1 LPSACCIKRSAWENR
16 PTRNN
21 VRRQR
26 EREGM
31 TPKKKVYLYDT
42 TLRDGTQSEMVSL
55 SVMDK
60 VAITERLD
68 EFGIHYIEG
77 GYPGSNPKDKEFF
90 ERAKHLR
97 LKNARLCAFG
107 MTRRVGKK
115 AAEDANM
122 KSLLS
127 AETPVITV
135 VGKSWDFHVTEALR
149 TTLDENLKAIRET
162 VEFLKERTEEII
174 FDAEHFFDG
183 YKRNPKYALKTLAAA
198 RDGGADWL
206 VLCDTNGGSL
216 PSEIAK
222 IVREVRKT
230 AKIPLGIHTHNDSEM
245 AVANTLVAVENG
257 VTQVQGTINGYGER
271 CGNANL
277 CSIIP
282 NLALK
287 MGHDVLPKGQM
298 KELRDLSRYVAEVAN
313 LGHWL
318 HQPFVGGAAFAH
330 KGGMHVSAIRRHP
343 GTYEHITPDTVGNHR
358 RVLISDLSGR
368 SNILSKFQEKGIEF
382 KSGDS
387 ATEGILESIKDLEHK
402 GYQFEGAEAS
412 FEILVR
418 RAMGTHEPFFEL
430 KGFRVIDEKR
440 SEGED
445 PIAEATIMVEVDGTV
460 EHTAALGNGPVNAM
474 DNAIRKALEKFY
486 PELSEMELLDYKVRV
501 LSAGG
506 TGSSVRVLI
515 RSGDKETQ
523 WGTVGVSHNIIEASW
538 QALVDGIRYKLWK
551 SRGIIP
557 GEEG

>member
-1 LPSACCIKRSAWENR
+1 
-16 PTRNN
+16 
-21 VRRQR
+21 
-26 EREGM
+26 M
-31 TPKKKVYLYDT
+31 TPTKKIYLYDT
-42 TLRDGTQSEMVSL
+42 TLRDGTQSETVSL

-60 VAITERLD
+60 IVITQKLD
-68 EFGIHYIEG
+68 QFGIHYVEG

-90 ERAKHLR
+90 EKGKRLR
-97 LKNARLCAFG
+97 LKTAKLCAFG

-115 AAEDANM
+115 VGEDPNM
-122 KSLLS
+122 KALLS

-162 VEFLKERTEEII
+162 MDYLKKRTEEVF

-183 YKRNPKYALKTLAAA
+183 YKRNPKYAMKTLAAA
-198 RDGGADWL
+198 VDGGADWL

-216 PSEIAK
+216 PSEIAR
-222 IVREVRKT
+222 IVREVRKAT
-230 AKIPLGIHTHNDSEM
+230 RIPLGIHTHNDSEM

-257 VTQVQGTINGYGER
+257 ATQVQGTINGYGER

-287 MGHDVLPKGQM
+287 MGCEVIPPGQLE
-298 KELRDLSRYVAEVAN
+298 ELTGLSRYVAEVAN

-318 HQPFVGGAAFAH
+318 HQPFVGSAAFAH

-343 GTYEHITPDTVGNHR
+343 GTYEHIEPGTIGNRR

-368 SNILSKFQEKGIEF
+368 SNILSKFQEKGIQF
-382 KSGDS
+382 KPGDP
-387 ATEGILESIKDLEHK
+387 AAEGILEQIKDLEHK
-402 GYQFEGAEAS
+402 GYQFEAAEGS

-418 RAMGTHEPFFEL
+418 RAMGTHVPFFEL

-440 SEGED
+440 SEGEE
-445 PIAEATIMVEVDGTV
+445 PIAEATIMVQVDGTV

-486 PELSEMELLDYKVRV
+486 PELSEVELLDYKVRV
-501 LSAGG
+501 ISSGG

-515 RSGDKETQ
+515 RSGDKETE

-538 QALVDGIRYKLWK
+538 QALVDSIRYKLWR

-557 GEEG
+557 GE

>member
-1 LPSACCIKRSAWENR
+1 
-16 PTRNN
+16 
-21 VRRQR
+21 
-26 EREGM
+26 M
-31 TPKKKVYLYDT
+31 TPTKKIYLYDT
-42 TLRDGTQSEMVSL
+42 TLRDGTQSETVSL

-60 VAITERLD
+60 IVITQKLD
-68 EFGIHYIEG
+68 QFGIHYVEG

-90 ERAKHLR
+90 EKGKRLR
-97 LKNARLCAFG
+97 LKTAKLCAFG

-115 AAEDANM
+115 VGEDPNM
-122 KSLLS
+122 KALLS

-162 VEFLKERTEEII
+162 MDYLKKRTEEVF

-183 YKRNPKYALKTLAAA
+183 YKRNPKYAMKTLAAA
-198 RDGGADWL
+198 VDGGADWL

-216 PSEIAK
+216 PSEIAR
-222 IVREVRKT
+222 IVREVRKAT
-230 AKIPLGIHTHNDSEM
+230 RIPLGIHTHNDSEM

-257 VTQVQGTINGYGER
+257 ATQVQGTINGYGER

-287 MGHDVLPKGQM
+287 MGCEVIPPGQLE
-298 KELRDLSRYVAEVAN
+298 ELTGLSRYVAEVAN

-318 HQPFVGGAAFAH
+318 HQPFVGSAAFAH

-343 GTYEHITPDTVGNHR
+343 GTYEHIEPGTIGNRR

-368 SNILSKFQEKGIEF
+368 SNILSKFQEKGIQF
-382 KSGDS
+382 KPGDP
-387 ATEGILESIKDLEHK
+387 AAEGILEQIKDLEHK
-402 GYQFEGAEAS
+402 GYQFEAAEGS

-418 RAMGTHEPFFEL
+418 RAMGTHVPFFEL

-440 SEGED
+440 SEGEE
-445 PIAEATIMVEVDGTV
+445 PIAEATIMVQVDGTV

-486 PELSEMELLDYKVRV
+486 PELSEVELLDYKVRV
-501 LSAGG
+501 ISSGG

-515 RSGDKETQ
+515 RSGDKETE

-538 QALVDGIRYKLWK
+538 QALVDSIRYKLWR

>member
-1 LPSACCIKRSAWENR
+1 MAAI
-16 PTRNN
+16 
-21 VRRQR
+21 
-26 EREGM
+26 
-31 TPKKKVYLYDT
+31 KKVFLYDT
-42 TLRDGTQSEMVSL
+42 TLRDGTQSEEVSL
-55 SVMDK
+55 SVEDK
-60 VAITERLD
+60 VAIAERLD
-68 EFGIHYIEG
+68 QFGIHYIEG

-90 ERAKHLR
+90 ALGKRLR
-97 LKNARLCAFG
+97 LKTAKLCAFG

-115 AAEDANM
+115 VEEDPNM
-122 KSLLS
+122 KALLS

-162 VEFLKERTEEII
+162 MEYLKKRTEQVF

-183 YKRNPKYALKTLAAA
+183 YKRNPKYAMKTLSAA
-198 RDGGADWL
+198 RDGGADCL

-216 PSEIAK
+216 PSEVAK
-222 IVREVRKT
+222 IVREVRK
-230 AKIPLGIHTHNDSEM
+230 AIRAPLGIHTHNDGEM

-277 CSIIP
+277 VSIIP

-287 MGHDVLPKGQM
+287 MGREVLPKGQM
-298 KELRDLSRYVAEVAN
+298 KKLTDLSRYVAEVAN

-330 KGGMHVSAIRRHP
+330 KGGMHVSAVRRHP
-343 GTYEHITPDTVGNHR
+343 ATYEHIDPETVGSRR

-368 SNILSKFQEKGIEF
+368 SNIISKFQEKGIEF
-382 KSGDS
+382 KTGDP
-387 ATEGILESIKDLEHK
+387 AAERILEQIKDLEHK
-402 GYQFEGAEAS
+402 GYQFEAAEAS

-418 RAMGTHEPFFEL
+418 RTMGTHNPFFKL

-440 SEGED
+440 SEKET
-445 PIAEATIMVEVDGTV
+445 PFAEATIMVEVDGTV

-474 DNAIRKALEKFY
+474 DNALRKALEKFY
-486 PELSEMELLDYKVRV
+486 PELSEVELLDYKVRV
-501 LSAGG
+501 IGAGG

-538 QALVDGIRYKLWK
+538 QALVDGIRYKLWR
-551 SRGIIP
+551 SRGILP
-557 GEEG
+557 EEKR